1 MRADHRHDLKT
12 NILAEW
18 LGNFPQWAKDNLTTV
33 IAVTVVVAVAAGFY
47 IWRSHGKSA
56 QVQEHLRFTSLVNQ
70 ISTTKMQI
78 LSAQAQGADRSFIL
92 LKPADALKTF
102 ADSTTDD
109 NLAAMALIKRA
120 EALRT
125 ELHYRLA
132 AVSSQDLL
140 AQLTR
145 ARESYTEAVEK
156 SSSNPSLRAAA
167 KFGLGLCEEELGN
180 FDKARQTYREIAD
193 DPAFDGTVA
202 VTQAKL
208 RLETMADYKG
218 NVVFRPKPKPKPV
231 MQPKPIDIESFD
243 PNRFADMGPRID
255 PNLFADANLAADTN
269 RPPDVNWPEDANQP
283 AETNLPAHEP
293 NNAAGAE
300 DTDLTP
306 KEPNTVSEV
315 PDVNAASQ
323 DANSLSAA
331 ADANVPS
338 K

>member
-1 MRADHRHDLKT
+1 MKADHRHELKT

-18 LGNFPQWAKDNLTTV
+18 LGNFPQWAKDNLITV
-33 IAVTVVVAVAAGFY
+33 VAVIVVVAVAAGFY
-47 IWRSHGKSA
+47 IWRSLSKSA

-70 ISTTKMQI
+70 ISNTKMQI

-92 LKPADALKTF
+92 FKPADALKTF
-102 ADSTTDD
+102 ADSTADD

-132 AVSSQDLL
+132 AVSNQDLL

-167 KFGLGLCEEELGN
+167 KFGLGLCDEELGN

-208 RLETMADYKG
+208 RLDTMADYKSS
-218 NVVFRPKPKPKPV
+218 VVFRPKPVVLPK
-231 MQPKPIDIESFD
+231 QIFD
-243 PNRFADMGPRID
+243 LNKLDDMGPRID
-255 PNLFADANLAADTN
+255 PKLFADANLPAEAN
-269 RPPDVNWPEDANQP
+269 RPPDVNLPEDANQP

-293 NNAAGAE
+293 NNAAGAQ

-315 PDVNAASQ
+315 LDVNAASQ

>member
-1 MRADHRHDLKT
+1 MKADHRHELKT

-18 LGNFPQWAKDNLTTV
+18 LGNLPQWTKENLITIICVLVLV
-33 IAVTVVVAVAAGFY
+33 IAVAGFY
-47 IWRSHGKSA
+47 IWRSHSKSA
-56 QVQEHLRFTSLVNQ
+56 QVQEHIRFTSLVNQ
-70 ISTTKMQI
+70 ISNTKMQI
-78 LSAQAQGADRSFIL
+78 LSAQAQGTDRSFIL
-92 LKPADALKTF
+92 FKPADALKTF

-132 AVSSQDLL
+132 AVSNQDLL

-202 VTQAKL
+202 ITQVKL
-208 RLETMADYKG
+208 RLDTMADYKG
-218 NVVFRPKPKPKPV
+218 NVVFRPKPVVLPK
-231 MQPKPIDIESFD
+231 QIRIEDFD
-243 PNRFADMGPRID
+243 LNKLDDMGPRID
-255 PNLFADANLAADTN
+255 PKLFADANLPAETN
-269 RPPDVNWPEDANQP
+269 RPPDVNLPEDANQP
-283 AETNLPAHEP
+283 AETNLPAQEP
-293 NNAAGAE
+293 NNPAGAQ

-323 DANSLSAA
+323 DANSLSGA
-331 ADANVPS
+331 ADTNVPS